1 MRVGRYRFVDR
12 LAVGGMAEVFV
23 AVATGAQGFE
33 KPVVVKRM
41 LPQLAGN
48 PSVHRMFLDEA
59 RTMLN
64 LQHGNIV
71 QILDMGLMDGAPFLA
86 LEYIDGKDLKTVLER
101 LWQTGGAMPHGLAA
115 YIAGEVC
122 RALDYA
128 HRKTDAR
135 GLPLHIVHRDVNPA
149 NIFLSHEGGV
159 KVGDFGLAKA
169 RDNLQRSDAGT
180 VKGKVSYLSPEQ
192 ANGRE
197 VDHRSDIFSLGA
209 TLYEMCCSRRAF
221 DAPSDV
227 EVVLKIRECRS
238 TPPSAVAPHIDPDL
252 ESIITR
258 AMRADPA
265 DRFETADNMREALS
279 RYLGKLPSVPEDR
292 ELDDFLEKLFGND
305 RRSNAAVIKM
315 APLAN
320 GLPLVSSATHT
331 ADVVAPPVS
340 ARGHVGGSRRPGR
353 ARRLLVV
360 AVIVL
365 ALGATAGVHRIL
377 SHGPMARLT
386 ISSNAANAAVFLDG
400 QDTGRRTPVVIKN
413 LVVGRSYQ
421 IMVRHP
427 DWAEAGRR
435 FHFSREGDHAH
446 RFVLQRLKEAL
457 AIETVPP
464 AADVLVN
471 GELRGQSPLTLT
483 LSRGGKYTVEIL
495 KNGYRP
501 KEIQHYAEQPR
512 ARLRIDLDRDR
523 RPVRRGLR
531 TSKRSGRR
539 RTRSAGKKGVLEVS
553 TAVAARVFVDGR
565 FAGRTPGLR
574 LELPAGNHKVLVS
587 PDKAKVRYQATV
599 RIVGGKTNRVT
610 LTPPPG
616 SSKPA
621 SR

>member
-1 MRVGRYRFVDR
+1 MQVGRYRFVDR

-48 PSVHRMFLDEA
+48 PTVHRMFLDEA

-197 VDHRSDIFSLGA
+197 VDHRSDIFSLGT

-238 TPPSAVAPHIDPDL
+238 SPPSAVAPHIDPDL

-320 GLPLVSSATHT
+320 GLPLVSSATPT
-331 ADVVAPPVS
+331 SDVVAPPVS

-353 ARRLLVV
+353 ARPLLVV
-360 AVIVL
+360 VVIAAAGQLGINTTSFLTIVGAAGLAIGLALKDSLSNLASGVMLILFRPFGVGDVVTAGGVTGKVESITMFNTVLSTPYNQRVIVPNGSVTSNIITNVTANPTRRVDLVVGIGYGDNIAKAKEIL
-365 ALGATAGVHRIL
+365 AQLVSSDERIL
-377 SHGPMARLT
+377 GDPAPT
-386 ISSNAANAAVFLDG
+386 IAVSELADSSV
-400 QDTGRRTPVVIKN
+400 N
-413 LVVGRSYQ
+413 LVVRPWVKTEEYWDVYFSLTENIKTTFDKEGITIPYPQRDLHLFSEQ
-421 IMVRHP
+421 AV
-427 DWAEAGRR
+427 EA
-435 FHFSREGDHAH
+435 
-446 RFVLQRLKEAL
+446 
-457 AIETVPP
+457 
-464 AADVLVN
+464 
-471 GELRGQSPLTLT
+471 
-483 LSRGGKYTVEIL
+483 
-495 KNGYRP
+495 
-501 KEIQHYAEQPR
+501 QP
-512 ARLRIDLDRDR
+512 
-523 RPVRRGLR
+523 
-531 TSKRSGRR
+531 
-539 RTRSAGKKGVLEVS
+539 
-553 TAVAARVFVDGR
+553 
-565 FAGRTPGLR
+565 
-574 LELPAGNHKVLVS
+574 
-587 PDKAKVRYQATV
+587 
-599 RIVGGKTNRVT
+599 
-610 LTPPPG
+610 
-616 SSKPA
+616 
-621 SR
+621 